1 MSYVECPKCGHRA
14 LSVATQ
20 CPHCGLDFLTEPPNR
35 PVPVPEPEVPRLRRL
50 ILVGGVLLA
59 TVLVLVIVA
68 VVAVVRHHTR
78 SSDGMVPPVAA
89 PVDSALSKPSQP
101 AVEKSTKPVDSAR
114 QVAPAPRTDTTHP
127 PPPAP
132 PAAKQ
137 PVAEPSA
144 SRVDTSRPAPSA
156 PAPAP
161 PPGNELL
168 QRYARMWV
176 NVRNRRRPD
185 ATIVRVLKPGEPVLV
200 DSLRQQW
207 YRVLIDGRPVGYV
220 YRGYLTAT
228 PP

>member
-1 MSYVECPKCGHRA
+1 
-14 LSVATQ
+14 
-20 CPHCGLDFLTEPPNR
+20 
-35 PVPVPEPEVPRLRRL
+35 
-50 ILVGGVLLA
+50 
-59 TVLVLVIVA
+59 
-68 VVAVVRHHTR
+68 
-78 SSDGMVPPVAA
+78 
-89 PVDSALSKPSQP
+89 
-101 AVEKSTKPVDSAR
+101 VDSAR

-137 PVAEPSA
+137 PVAEPSP
-144 SRVDTSRPAPSA
+144 SRADTTRPAAPTPS
-156 PAPAP
+156 PAP

>member
-20 CPHCGLDFLTEPPNR
+20 CPHCGLDFTAEHPKH
-35 PVPVPEPEVPRLRRL
+35 PVVEEEVPRLRRRL
-50 ILVGGVLLA
+50 QVAGVLLVVVF
-59 TVLVLVIVA
+59 VLVGIALA
-68 VVAVVRHHTR
+68 LYQSGSQEGLT
-78 SSDGMVPPVAA
+78 PPPATS
-89 PVDSALSKPSQP
+89 VDSAPSKPSQP
-101 AVEKSTKPVDSAR
+101 ATEKSAKLADSAR

-127 PPPAP
+127 APPAP

-168 QRYARMWV
+168 QRYDRMWV
-176 NVRNRRRPD
+176 NV
-185 ATIVRVLKPGEPVLV
+185 
-200 DSLRQQW
+200 
-207 YRVLIDGRPVGYV
+207 
-220 YRGYLTAT
+220 
-228 PP
+228 

>member
-20 CPHCGLDFLTEPPNR
+20 CPHCGLDFTAEHPKH
-35 PVPVPEPEVPRLRRL
+35 PVVEEEVPRLRRRL
-50 ILVGGVLLA
+50 QVAGVLLVVVF
-59 TVLVLVIVA
+59 VLVGIALA
-68 VVAVVRHHTR
+68 LYQSGSQEGLT
-78 SSDGMVPPVAA
+78 PPPAT
-89 PVDSALSKPSQP
+89 PVDSAPSKPSQP
-101 AVEKSTKPVDSAR
+101 TTEKSTKLADSAR

-127 PPPAP
+127 AP
-132 PAAKQ
+132 P
-137 PVAEPSA
+137 
-144 SRVDTSRPAPSA
+144 
-156 PAPAP
+156 PAP

-176 NVRNRRRPD
+176 NVRKGRRPD

-220 YRGYLTAT
+220 YRGYLSPT

>member
-20 CPHCGLDFLTEPPNR
+20 CPHCGLDFTAEHPKHLVVE
-35 PVPVPEPEVPRLRRL
+35 EEVPRLRRRL
-50 ILVGGVLLA
+50 QVAGVLLVGVFVLGGIALALYQSGAKEGLTPPPA
-59 TVLVLVIVA
+59 T
-68 VVAVVRHHTR
+68 
-78 SSDGMVPPVAA
+78 
-89 PVDSALSKPSQP
+89 PVDSAPSKPSQP
-101 AVEKSTKPVDSAR
+101 AAEKSTKLADSAR

-127 PPPAP
+127 APPAP

-137 PVAEPSA
+137 PVAEPSP
-144 SRVDTSRPAPSA
+144 SRPDTARPAAPTPS
-156 PAPAP
+156 PAP

-220 YRGYLTAT
+220 YRGYLSPT

>member
-1 MSYVECPKCGHRA
+1 MSYVECPKCGQRT

-20 CPHCGLDFLTEPPNR
+20 CPHCGLDFTAEHPKH
-35 PVPVPEPEVPRLRRL
+35 PVVEEEVPRLRRRL
-50 ILVGGVLLA
+50 QVAGVLLVVVF
-59 TVLVLVIVA
+59 VLVGIAVA
-68 VVAVVRHHTR
+68 LYQSGSKEGLT
-78 SSDGMVPPVAA
+78 PPPAA
-89 PVDSALSKPSQP
+89 PVDSAPSKPSQP
-101 AVEKSTKPVDSAR
+101 AAEKSTKLADSAR

-137 PVAEPSA
+137 PAPEPPA
-144 SRVDTSRPAPSA
+144 TRVDTTRPAPST

-176 NVRNRRRPD
+176 NVRKGRRPD

-200 DSLRQQW
+200 DSLRAQW

-220 YRGYLTAT
+220 YRGNLSAT

>member
-20 CPHCGLDFLTEPPNR
+20 CPHCGLDFTAEHPKH
-35 PVPVPEPEVPRLRRL
+35 PVVEEEVPRLRRRL
-50 ILVGGVLLA
+50 QVAGVLL
-59 TVLVLVIVA
+59 TVVVVIVGIALVLYRA
-68 VVAVVRHHTR
+68 GSKEGLT
-78 SSDGMVPPVAA
+78 PPPAA
-89 PVDSALSKPSQP
+89 PVDSAPSKPSQP
-101 AVEKSTKPVDSAR
+101 AAEKSTKLADSAR
-114 QVAPAPRTDTTHP
+114 QVAPAPGTDTTHP
-127 PPPAP
+127 APPAP

-137 PVAEPSA
+137 PAAEPPA
-144 SRVDTSRPAPSA
+144 SRVDTTRPAPSTPA
-156 PAPAP
+156 PAPA
-161 PPGNELL
+161 PGNELL

-220 YRGYLTAT
+220 YRGYLSPT

>member
-1 MSYVECPKCGHRA
+1 MSYVECPKCGQRA

-20 CPHCGLDFLTEPPNR
+20 CPHCGLDFTAEHPKHLVVE
-35 PVPVPEPEVPRLRRL
+35 EEVPRLRRRL
-50 ILVGGVLLA
+50 QVAGVLLA
-59 TVLVLVIVA
+59 VAFVLGGIALA
-68 VVAVVRHHTR
+68 LYQSGSKEALT
-78 SSDGMVPPVAA
+78 PPPAT
-89 PVDSALSKPSQP
+89 PVDSAPSKPSQP
-101 AVEKSTKPVDSAR
+101 APEKSTKLADSAR
-114 QVAPAPRTDTTHP
+114 QMAPAPRTDTTHP

-220 YRGYLTAT
+220 YRGYLSATA
-228 PP
+228 P